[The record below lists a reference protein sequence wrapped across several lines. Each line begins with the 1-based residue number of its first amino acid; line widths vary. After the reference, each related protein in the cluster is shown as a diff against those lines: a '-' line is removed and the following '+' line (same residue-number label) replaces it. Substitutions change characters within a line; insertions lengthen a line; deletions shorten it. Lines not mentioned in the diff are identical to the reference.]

1 MPIGRAICPGL
12 IYQLLAITHETF
24 SSFDFN
30 PTLETRGVFLD
41 ISKAFDR
48 VLHDG
53 LLFKLKQ
60 NGASGNLF
68 QLITSFLS
76 TTLQRVILNGQ
87 ILDWEIIQAGVLL
100 KELSIIANKGI
111 GVLKILS
118 NYFPR
123 HYLVTRYKAF
133 IRPHLDYA
141 DINYDKPNNM
151 NICNKIKSH

>member
-76 TTLQRVILNGQ
+76 ATLQRVILNGQ
-87 ILDWEIIQAGVLL
+87 ILDWETIQAGVLL

-111 GVLKILS
+111 GVLKIWS

-151 NICNKIKSH
+151 NICNKTKSH